1 MCIYIQV
8 SVKKKKKKM
17 SFGLE
22 IPSGSSQAYQAL
34 NTALKSL
41 KSEIYKQKK
50 NLKRDFKP

>member
-8 SVKKKKKKM
+8 SVKKKKKM
-17 SFGLE
+17 SFVLE